1 MSRPVMDPDHP
12 EYSNDDPT
20 VARAQ
25 ELAQMEAETQMINE
39 RMGEDINGFV
49 ERPKLHLGAPR
60 QLDYDALLQTAENG
74 KAVRIAVAGRSKRNL
89 TAAISMFLRTRGY
102 RFHSRDT
109 KDSYLTGWCERIDA
123 ASEASRPTGARP

>member
-1 MSRPVMDPDHP
+1 MHRPVMDPDHP

-25 ELAQMEAETQMINE
+25 AQVEAEIQMINE

-109 KDSYLTGWCERIDA
+109 KDGYLTGWCERIDA
-123 ASEASRPTGARP
+123 ARASRPEGARP